1 MNQAAKITYLVTR
14 IVFNVMAAIF
24 GLAML
29 LAVLCADPTIENL
42 ITNNLFPPPA
52 PDVQIANEP
61 ARYKTWYNSVADVLN
76 GNDAVAAAAEA
87 EGAVLLRNENSALP
101 LAEGDKVSLFGVTA
115 YDPIYSLNGAGRVKV
130 NTDRMQFFADE
141 FEAAGLV
148 VSEELAAWY
157 NSESVQNSYWRG
169 YEDEMEWDGQ
179 DGKNNVNV
187 SLKGAPWSAVESS
200 GAVPTTGGGTAV
212 FVTGRIT
219 NEAID
224 IIPASVRGLGA
235 KNDDYLRFTDNEI
248 SVLDGLKK
256 AKDAQAFDK
265 IVLIINQA
273 TGVSEDLGEIAET
286 YGIDSILWIGYPG
299 SAGIRAVASI
309 MTGKT
314 TPSGKLPDMWYTSAA
329 AHPSYKHYAE
339 WSNVIMQE
347 GVYLGYRYAET
358 RYEDYVTGREKTGT
372 YVYSDNVSYPFGY
385 GLSYTTFGYE
395 LLSVRSDPD
404 PAKNRYSGGL
414 MASNASQHSG
424 NYGKERPDGEK
435 RAEGDDLIAEVR
447 VTNTG
452 GKAGKAVAQ
461 MYVRQPYTSE
471 NAAVGVEK
479 PAVELVGFEKTSK
492 LEPGASETVQIK
504 IDANKMFASYNIT
517 KNGYFLD
524 AGDYYLAVGNGS
536 HEAVNNILAAMG
548 YTPEN
553 TSGRMDAVGNAS
565 LVHKITI
572 DETRSRSYKY
582 WTQGESDVT
591 NLFDHADPN
600 KASGDP
606 NYVKFMSRSDWQGTA
621 DIAKQTISLKG
632 NMAAG
637 NAVTGGDKAVDNTVG
652 RQYYPEV
659 YEEFGDSYPNYAVG
673 RTYENGKYGIAKVTL
688 SEMIGIEYEKS
699 KGASDEDIKKWNDFM
714 DQLTWEETCSIV
726 SSGQR
731 ITVAVEGIVKPK
743 TNDVNASNA
752 IIWKFDMGLSSNT
765 ANRETGFSFYFDGAN
780 RNYFPTGYPC
790 EGILA
795 ASFDTDVA
803 YAVGQAIGED
813 GLWSGA
819 NGLYGFGLGMHRSP
833 YHGRA
838 GEYYS
843 EDPYLSGVMGGYESK
858 GAQSKGM
865 YVYNKHFVLND
876 QETNRTGHTT
886 WLTEQAMRQI
896 YLRPFEIAIEI
907 GDAMNVMNAFNKIGS
922 YWSGVDY
929 NLMTKC
935 LRGEFGM
942 SGFAVTDWYPT
953 ASMNITYGIMAGTDL
968 PDGYANITS
977 YGPDNGNFGAYA
989 HAVRRAAQRQLYTV
1003 ANSSA
1008 MNFIGKDTRITVYE
1022 AEWINVRI
1030 AITGGIAVAFAVM
1043 AGLMCA
1049 AYAWHVFTVI
1059 SEKKKRG

>member
-1 MNQAAKITYLVTR
+1 M
-14 IVFNVMAAIF
+14 
-24 GLAML
+24 
-29 LAVLCADPTIENL
+29 
-42 ITNNLFPPPA
+42 
-52 PDVQIANEP
+52 
-61 ARYKTWYNSVADVLN
+61 
-76 GNDAVAAAAEA
+76 
-87 EGAVLLRNENSALP
+87 
-101 LAEGDKVSLFGVTA
+101 
-115 YDPIYSLNGAGRVKV
+115 
-130 NTDRMQFFADE
+130 
-141 FEAAGLV
+141 
-148 VSEELAAWY
+148 
-157 NSESVQNSYWRG
+157 
-169 YEDEMEWDGQ
+169 
-179 DGKNNVNV
+179 
-187 SLKGAPWSAVESS
+187 
-200 GAVPTTGGGTAV
+200 
-212 FVTGRIT
+212 
-219 NEAID
+219 
-224 IIPASVRGLGA
+224 
-235 KNDDYLRFTDNEI
+235 
-248 SVLDGLKK
+248 
-256 AKDAQAFDK
+256 
-265 IVLIINQA
+265 
-273 TGVSEDLGEIAET
+273 
-286 YGIDSILWIGYPG
+286 
-299 SAGIRAVASI
+299 
-309 MTGKT
+309 
-314 TPSGKLPDMWYTSAA
+314 
-329 AHPSYKHYAE
+329 
-339 WSNVIMQE
+339 
-347 GVYLGYRYAET
+347 
-358 RYEDYVTGREKTGT
+358 
-372 YVYSDNVSYPFGY
+372 
-385 GLSYTTFGYE
+385 
-395 LLSVRSDPD
+395 
-404 PAKNRYSGGL
+404 
-414 MASNASQHSG
+414 
-424 NYGKERPDGEK
+424 
-435 RAEGDDLIAEVR
+435 
-447 VTNTG
+447 
-452 GKAGKAVAQ
+452 
-461 MYVRQPYTSE
+461 
-471 NAAVGVEK
+471 
-479 PAVELVGFEKTSK
+479 
-492 LEPGASETVQIK
+492 
-504 IDANKMFASYNIT
+504 
-517 KNGYFLD
+517 
-524 AGDYYLAVGNGS
+524 
-536 HEAVNNILAAMG
+536 
-548 YTPEN
+548 
-553 TSGRMDAVGNAS
+553 
-565 LVHKITI
+565 
-572 DETRSRSYKY
+572 
-582 WTQGESDVT
+582 T

-621 DIAKQTISLKG
+621 DILKQTISLKG

-699 KGASDEDIKKWNDFM
+699 KGASDEDIQKWNDFM

-752 IIWKFDMGLSSNT
+752 IIWKFDMGLNSNT

-819 NGLYGFGLGMHRSP
+819 SGLYGFGLGMHRSP

-929 NLMTKC
+929 NLMTAC

-1059 SEKKKRG
+1059 SEKKRRG